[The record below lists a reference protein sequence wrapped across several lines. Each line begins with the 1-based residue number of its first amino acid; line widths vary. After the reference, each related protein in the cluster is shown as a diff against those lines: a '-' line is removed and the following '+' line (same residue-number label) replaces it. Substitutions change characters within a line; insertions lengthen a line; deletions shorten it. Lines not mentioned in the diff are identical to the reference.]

1 MKYGLWLSNIPGIGA
16 AKIHSLM
23 TAFGSAADVY
33 GAGESGLKC
42 IYGITGDDAARIMES
57 KRTWNLEREFVRLM
71 EQGISFITEEQED
84 FPERLRR
91 IHNPPYSI
99 YYRGRLPDPEKK
111 AVAIVGARGRSAYG
125 SQIARQLAKEL
136 ALHDVEIISG
146 LARGI
151 DSDGHIGALD
161 GGGSTYAVLGCGV
174 DICYPRQ
181 NQYLYHQILERGGIL
196 SEYPPGQEPAA
207 RLFPARNRIIS
218 ALSDCVAVVE
228 ARLKSGSLITADY
241 AMEQGKDVYALPG
254 RITDPLSSGCNHLI
268 SQGAGI
274 IENVENFLE
283 ELHMITENS
292 PVQMDFRKNL
302 LEKDEGLV
310 YSLLDFCP
318 VGLGKLSEK
327 TAWEL
332 PVLLDVLSR
341 LEQKGFVREN
351 VPNFY
356 IKCI

>member
-1 MKYGLWLSNIPGIGA
+1 MKYGLWLSNIPGIGT
-16 AKIHSLM
+16 AKIHALLK
-23 TAFGSAADVY
+23 AGGSAKGVY
-33 GAGESGLKC
+33 GLGEHELKNV
-42 IYGITGDDAARIMES
+42 YGITENEVFQILES
-57 KRTWNLEREFVRLM
+57 KKKWNLEQEFARLL
-71 EQGISFITEEQED
+71 ESGISFLTEEQED
-84 FPERLRR
+84 FPKRLRQ

-99 YYRGRLPDPEKK
+99 YYHGSLPDPEKK
-111 AVAIVGARGRSAYG
+111 AVAVVGARGRSAYG
-125 SQIARQLAKEL
+125 SQIARTLAREL
-136 ALHDVEIISG
+136 SMHDVEIISG

-161 GGGSTYAVLGCGV
+161 GSGRTFAVLGCGV

-181 NQYLYHQILERGGIL
+181 NQYLYNRILEQGGII

-218 ALSDCVAVVE
+218 AFSDCVVVVE

-274 IENVENFLE
+274 IENVESFLE
-283 ELHMITENS
+283 ELHMITKNS
-292 PVQMDFRKNL
+292 ALQMDFRKNL

-310 YSLLDFCP
+310 YSLLNFCP
-318 VGLGKLSEK
+318 VGIGRLMEK

-332 PVLLDVLSR
+332 PVLLDVINR
-341 LEQKGFVREN
+341 LEQKGFIQET
-351 VPNFY
+351 VPNCY
-356 IKCI
+356 IKSI